1 MYRTLLFIVAFTG
14 FGLANAQMI
23 VAPIKQKYWASSSE
37 LIFSFG
43 NVEDPNLDV
52 NNVLRFSCFLHVQEQ
67 LHYNFT
73 NHVGVFTGLS
83 LRNVGFIND

>member
-37 LIFSFG
+37 LIFHSAT
-43 NVEDPNLDV
+43 LKI
-52 NNVLRFSCFLHVQEQ
+52 R
-67 LHYNFT
+67 
-73 NHVGVFTGLS
+73 
-83 LRNVGFIND
+83 IWM